1 MQGGDQ
7 RICAPAR
14 GGLRRPVGAGRVAQR
29 NADDGAGRHVRTAV
43 RGAAWRTGGDVELH
57 LRTDGWTAHGHDQDP
72 RYNGVVLHVVVT
84 PPRTA
89 TGVEVALAGGGRAPT
104 LRLDAIGAR
113 AGEGSR
119 QGWPCEGAA
128 GRLGLRALRALL
140 REAGAHRFARRAAA
154 LAGELCAAL
163 PAEEKEETVGLRWTP
178 EDRVL
183 STTTA

>member
-1 MQGGDQ
+1 GGD
-7 RICAPAR
+7 AAAN
-14 GGLRRPVGAGRVAQR
+14 GNRR
-29 NADDGAGRHVRTAV
+29 
-43 RGAAWRTGGDVELH
+43 
-57 LRTDGWTAHGHDQDP
+57 
-72 RYNGVVLHVVVT
+72 
-84 PPRTA
+84 
-89 TGVEVALAGGGRAPT
+89 GGRAPT

-128 GRLGLRALRALL
+128 GRLGLRALL

-163 PAEEKEETVGLRWTP
+163 AAEEKEEAVGLRWTP